1 LMVRLLC
8 LTLSLLCMAV
18 PALAQDKARLIADA
32 MRIADDSTL
41 IAEGHVEIF
50 YQGQV
55 LTAERVVYDQSLD
68 RLRIDGPIVLSDG
81 GKTTILASQ
90 ADMSADMSQGV
101 MTSARLVLTQQLQ
114 LAAATLQRVDGR
126 YTALNKVVASSCKVC
141 KGSSTPL
148 WEIRAKR
155 VIHDQAEQQLYFE
168 SAQFRL
174 GGVPI
179 FYIPRLRMPDP
190 NLKRATG
197 FLMPTLSTSS
207 NFGSGIHLPYF
218 IKIGD
223 HRDLTLTP
231 FISTNDTRTLQF
243 RYRQAFRTGSI
254 EISGSGSRDSLLPG
268 RNRAHLLATGNFS
281 LPKGFT
287 LNLRGEVVTD
297 PAYLLDYGYSETDRL
312 DSSAEITRTRRNEY
326 ISARVSGLHSIRA
339 GDSSATLPSVLG
351 DLTFARRFSLGPLGG
366 MGKFQLQTHA
376 HSRASN
382 LTVDGSDADT
392 IADGRDMQR
401 LSLRADWRRNFYLDN
416 GMQLAVLGETAA
428 DFYNISQDAIYEG
441 TKTRLHGAV
450 AAELRWPW
458 VKSNAAGVHQLFE
471 PVAQLVLGSTA
482 KTSIPNEDSALVEFD
497 EGNLFALS
505 RFPGSDAVESGS
517 RVNLGFNYLRSS
529 AAGWNFGITAG
540 RVIRSKDLLQFS
552 AASGLDG
559 VRSNWM
565 AAWQM
570 DMAGFGV
577 TNRILFDDD
586 FSVTKAELAASFT
599 TERFSMSTGYVHTL
613 ADVNESRYAPISE
626 LTLSSSFQ
634 MNQNWAGRLASRY
647 DFESERTANASAGLT
662 FRNECLLVD
671 LSLSR
676 RFTSS
681 TSVKPTTDFA
691 LAVELLG
698 FGGGS
703 AAGPARQCR
712 Q

>member
-1 LMVRLLC
+1 MVRLLC

-32 MRIADDSTL
+32 MSIAGDNTL

-68 RLRIDGPIVLSDG
+68 RLRVDGPIVLSDG
-81 GKTTILASQ
+81 SETTILASQ

-155 VIHDQAEQQLYFE
+155 VVHDQAKQQLYFE

-174 GGVPI
+174 GGVPV

-268 RNRAHLLATGNFS
+268 RNRAYVLATGRFT
-281 LPKGFT
+281 LPKGFV

-297 PAYLLDYGYSETDRL
+297 PAYLLDYGYSDKDRL
-312 DSSAEITRTRRNEY
+312 DSRAEITRTRRNEY
-326 ISARVSGLHSIRA
+326 ISARVIGLHSIRE
-339 GDSSATLPSVLG
+339 GENSSTLPSVLG

-416 GMQLAVLGETAA
+416 GIQLAVLGETAA
-428 DFYNISQDAIYEG
+428 DFYNISQDAIYAG

-517 RVNLGFNYLRSS
+517 RVNLGFNYLRT
-529 AAGWNFGITAG
+529 APAGWNFGITAG

-565 AAWQM
+565 AAWQL
-570 DMAGFGV
+570 DMAGYGL

-599 TERFSMSTGYVHTL
+599 ADRFSMATGYVHTL

-647 DFESERTANASAGLT
+647 DFETERTANASAGVT

-712 Q
+712 R